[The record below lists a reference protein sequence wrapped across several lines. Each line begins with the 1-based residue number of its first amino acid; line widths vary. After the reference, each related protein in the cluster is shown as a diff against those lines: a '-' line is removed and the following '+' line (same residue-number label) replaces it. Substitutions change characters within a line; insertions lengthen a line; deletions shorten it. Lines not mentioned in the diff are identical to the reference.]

1 LKIVFGHGNG
11 GRNHLEL
18 VKQVVWKEGIFVS
31 PQHFQQQALHIKSY
45 TQNYA
50 RTTGYTEHYGLSDI
64 TVNTDLLKIG
74 KIAITFCN
82 GLFPDG
88 HYFLLDE
95 EIVIDVPEGAVK
107 KTVYLTLP
115 LALQGAAAF
124 GQQSSQATRFLC
136 QSITSYNN
144 ASNES
149 DSVEIE
155 VAKDNICL
163 SIGKTDMA
171 GYVSFPIARILE
183 TKESGEV
190 IFDSSFIPACIHF
203 QASIYLFDKV
213 KMLQSL
219 LQTRATEVHKRIEVG
234 QESKSEQTLYKD
246 YLWLQTL
253 NRWLPW
259 CHWVE
264 QDKQYTT
271 YQLYRDLT
279 TLSAELSGL
288 TPELPKHFNALNYDD
303 LYQVFSPIFM
313 KLRDQLS
320 MVLQDSVI
328 VFNWDKQLFDKR
340 RLLRT
345 MINNPDVMV
354 KRRFVMSVESSLT
367 LDEIAQKIPQAVTL
381 AGNSNIVELVRNAMS
396 GIEVRHLMV
405 APNELKPKST
415 ASYFE
420 VNINN
425 ELWLDMLNKGE
436 MLNMHIDQRIPD
448 LEVTLYA
455 LSLG

>member
-1 LKIVFGHGNG
+1 M
-11 GRNHLEL
+11 EL
-18 VKQVVWKEGIFVS
+18 IKQVVWKEGIFIS
-31 PQHFQQQALHIKSY
+31 PQHFQQQALHTKSY
-45 TQNYA
+45 IQNYTSTA
-50 RTTGYTEHYGLSDI
+50 GYAEHYGLSDI

-74 KIAITFCN
+74 KIAVTFCN

-95 EIVIDVPEGAVK
+95 EIVIDVPEDAVK
-107 KTVYLTLP
+107 KTVYLSLP
-115 LALQGAAAF
+115 LALQGAPAY
-124 GQQSSQATRFLC
+124 GQKSSQATRYLC

-155 VAKDNICL
+155 VAKDNVCL

-183 TKESGEV
+183 TKETGEV
-190 IFDSSFIPACIHF
+190 VFDSSFIPACIHF
-203 QASIYLFDKV
+203 QASIYLFDKI

-219 LQTRATEVHKRIEVG
+219 LQTRAKEVHKRISLG
-234 QESKSEQTLYKD
+234 QESKSDQTLYKD

-259 CHWVE
+259 CNWVE

-288 TPELPKHFNALNYDD
+288 TPELPDNFKVLNYDD

-328 VFNWDKQLFDKR
+328 VFTWDKQLFEKR

-345 MINNPDVMV
+345 MINNPDSMV
-354 KRRFVMSVESSLT
+354 KRRFVMSVESSLAIN
-367 LDEIAQKIPQAVTL
+367 EIAEKIPQAITL

-396 GIEVRHLMV
+396 GIELRHLMV

-415 ASYFE
+415 ACYFE
-420 VNINN
+420 VNVNN

-436 MLNMHIDQRIPD
+436 MLNMHVDNRIPD
-448 LEVTLYA
+448 LEATLYA